1 MVQKHGGWSRIIN
14 TSLERFV
21 RRSHKISNQQEALHR
36 ETEFENSITIM
47 VYIDIHKNVGEMFI
61 SHAQLFADRSHTFS
75 DQTKHVRTAC
85 DGIEK
90 NMLYFFSG

>member
-1 MVQKHGGWSRIIN
+1 M
-14 TSLERFV
+14 
-21 RRSHKISNQQEALHR
+21 
-36 ETEFENSITIM
+36 M
-47 VYIDIHKNVGEMFI
+47 YIDIHENVGEMFI